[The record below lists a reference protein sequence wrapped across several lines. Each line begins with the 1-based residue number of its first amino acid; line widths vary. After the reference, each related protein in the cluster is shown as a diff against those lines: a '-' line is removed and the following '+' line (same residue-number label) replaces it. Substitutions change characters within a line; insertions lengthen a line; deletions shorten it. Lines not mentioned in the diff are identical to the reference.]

1 MTSRPARQRWFDRSR
16 SVFAVDVTDRPT
28 ARVDP
33 HTHPRKKP
41 PRVPFARDARTR
53 HRLAR
58 RRRHRTIIH
67 RIHPVGRR
75 THTHEKH
82 TKKQQFPQPY
92 TYTDP
97 RVPNHDSSMAISRP
111 PGRGG
116 GDASRV
122 AQSKRGVCVKSPVM
136 IRRLRLTKI
145 PRALFRRRRLE
156 SSPRG
161 RVFDRS
167 NDRANAGKRWT
178 SEKIKNTKFGRAERD
193 RLISSH
199 SFHFIGSRANGRPG
213 ERGTRARGT

>member
-58 RRRHRTIIH
+58 RRRQRTIIH

-75 THTHEKH
+75 THTRK
-82 TKKQQFPQPY
+82 TQKKTTIPSTLYIHRP
-92 TYTDP
+92 TRTP
-97 RVPNHDSSMAISRP
+97 SRLLYGHLAP
-111 PGRGG
+111 TGRGG
-116 GDASRV
+116 GDSSRV

-136 IRRLRLTKI
+136 IRRLRLKKI

-167 NDRANAGKRWT
+167 NDRANAGKRWD
-178 SEKIKNTKFGRAERD
+178 E
-193 RLISSH
+193 
-199 SFHFIGSRANGRPG
+199 
-213 ERGTRARGT
+213 